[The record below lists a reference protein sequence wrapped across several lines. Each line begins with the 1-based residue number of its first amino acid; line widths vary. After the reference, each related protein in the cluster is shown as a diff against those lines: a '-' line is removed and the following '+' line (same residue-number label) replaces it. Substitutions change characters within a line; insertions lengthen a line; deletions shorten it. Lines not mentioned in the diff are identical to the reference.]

1 MKRGTAIGGHRLA
14 GSKRKPIHRLGIE
27 WSTRLTTM
35 KSPFIARAMSWLAL
49 IGLVVWWG
57 VRVTSGHPAEPKGLF
72 PAPTSDGTLAPQ
84 PASEKA
90 LFAGGCFWGVQG
102 VFQHLKGVKSAT
114 SGYAGGTVENP
125 YYELVSS
132 GSTGHAESVQVIY
145 DPSQITYGKLLM
157 IFFSVA
163 HDPTQK
169 NRQGP
174 DIGTQY
180 RSVVFYANDQQKKI
194 AEAYIAQINAAKV
207 YDRVL
212 ATQVVPSSA
221 FYQAEDYHQDYLAK
235 HPDNAYIQY
244 NDLPKLERLKHGYPE
259 IYR

>member
-1 MKRGTAIGGHRLA
+1 MEERTGKKKRRLVMKAPSVGRAFSALVLL
-14 GSKRKPIHRLGIE
+14 GSVI
-27 WSTRLTTM
+27 
-35 KSPFIARAMSWLAL
+35 
-49 IGLVVWWG
+49 WWG
-57 VRVTSGHPAEPKGLF
+57 VRVSSGHPAEPKGTF
-72 PAPTSDGTLAPQ
+72 PAPSLDATLAAR
-84 PASEKA
+84 PAKETA
-90 LFAGGCFWGVQG
+90 VFAGGCFWGVQA
-102 VFQHLKGVKSAT
+102 VFQHVKGVARAT
-114 SGYAGGTVENP
+114 SGYAGGSVENP

-132 GSTGHAESVQVIY
+132 GSTGHAESVLVIY

-180 RSVVFYANDQQKKI
+180 RSAVFYASDEQKKI
-194 AEAYIAQINAAKV
+194 AEAYIAQIDAAKV
-207 YDRVL
+207 YDRAI
-212 ATQVVPSSA
+212 ATQLVPYSA

-244 NDLPKLERLKHGYPE
+244 NDLPKLERLKHSYPE
-259 IYR
+259 IYH